1 MIEVTCIECGDKFD
15 KYTGDMDERTCLTC
29 ILKAEDPD
37 VIKSDNVSYA
47 EDIDQQAF
55 AQGRQSSITDVHNEK
70 DVDVLEKIADEVYSR
85 IEKEEIR
92 PVTYD
97 NVILTGMDNKSY
109 VQLEKKIRD
118 NYLLVNDRVNELLE
132 RIVVIEKEIRE

>member
-1 MIEVTCIECGDKFD
+1 MDKSSV
-15 KYTGDMDERTCLTC
+15 
-29 ILKAEDPD
+29 LKKEDNSHDHD
-37 VIKSDNVSYA
+37 VIK
-47 EDIDQQAF
+47 
-55 AQGRQSSITDVHNEK
+55 T
-70 DVDVLEKIADEVYSR
+70 IADKVYDR

-97 NVILTGMDNKSY
+97 NIILTGMDNKSY
-109 VQLEKKIRD
+109 VQLEKIIHD